1 MLYAPIDMRPALFA
15 LHALDIELARVIAT
29 TTEPMIGEIRLAWWR
44 EALLKLDSRQVPAQ
58 PLLTAIA
65 AHVLPR
71 GVSGRSLERLE
82 DGFHQT
88 LLGGEG
94 AIMRG
99 AALFAALA
107 TVLETDLAAA
117 TALGEVWALGEAVRA
132 GAGTP
137 DAPAIGDR
145 LPPALRPLAG
155 LAALARRDIE
165 RSRRG
170 HPVEPRGTTMR
181 QAVLL
186 RTVLIGH

>member
-1 MLYAPIDMRPALFA
+1 MRPALFA

-44 EALLKLDSRQVPAQ
+44 EALLKLDSGQVPAQ

-82 DGFHQT
+82 DGFH
-88 LLGGEG
+88 LNLMGGEG
-94 AIMRG
+94 AMVRG
-99 AALFAALA
+99 AALFTALA
-107 TVLETDLAAA
+107 TVLETDPASAAA
-117 TALGEVWALGEAVRA
+117 LGQVWALGEAART
-132 GAGTP
+132 GAASPDTP
-137 DAPAIGDR
+137 ATSHR

-165 RSRRG
+165 RSRQGR
-170 HPVEPRGTTMR
+170 PVEPRGTTMR
-181 QAVLL
+181 QAILL
-186 RTVLIGH
+186 RMVLIGR